1 MIFDDKFAK
10 EHINRWTKAWNDHDI
25 TEILSLYSE
34 DISFRSPKVALLYP
48 DRTSA
53 RISSKR
59 DLEEYFS
66 LGLKKFPKL
75 HFTTCDYFLK
85 DRKVI
90 MEYYGTSDNKIQW
103 SVIEEFEFND
113 DGLIEKSSVYYGA
126 EDQLNK

>member
-10 EHINRWTKAWNDHDI
+10 AHIDRWTKAWNDHDI
-25 TEILSLYSE
+25 IEILSLYSE

-66 LGLKKFPKL
+66 LGLKKLLRL
-75 HFTTCDYFLK
+75 HFIPCGYFLK

-90 MEYYGTSDNKIQW
+90 IEYCGTPVNKIQW

-113 DGLIEKSSVYYGA
+113 DGLIAKSSVYYGA
-126 EDQLNK
+126 EEFNK